1 MSTRGGLWCAALV
14 ALAGCV
20 VNQAN
25 VGYTCTDPDRD
36 YVDADGQPDPC
47 HLREPAD
54 AGTDAE
60 CPGGEYVHLPFFW
73 DGPTLLWFGKEEQ
86 APECPYGP
94 MTTDYEGHTDLVA
107 PNECEACTCEPPT
120 GSCALPSSLTASTAT
135 CDNFNNGMPA
145 DYDAPMPW
153 DGQCDDTHETP
164 PGAAHSLKIGAL
176 AMTEN
181 GCVPGPPVAAK
192 IVSSHWDTYARACAG
207 KWEAGPTSQSICTS
221 NDAPTP
227 ADFRLCVIHEGDTTC
242 PKDRGN
248 MFTERHVFYG
258 DVNDDRQCSAC
269 SCGPPAGSICTATI
283 SIYKSGN
290 STCKNPAS
298 AQIPIT
304 SETTICVD
312 IAPVGQALGSKSA
325 GPTSYLPGTCAPIG
339 GDASGSATK
348 TDATT
353 FCCRP

>member
-1 MSTRGGLWCAALV
+1 MSTHGGLWCAALV

-20 VNQAN
+20 VNQGN

-86 APECPYGP
+86 APECPHGP

-107 PNECEACTCEPPT
+107 PNECEACTCEPPS
-120 GSCALPSSLTASTAT
+120 GSCALPSKLTASTTT
-135 CDNFNNGMPA
+135 CVDFKNGMPA
-145 DYDAPMPW
+145 DYDAPTPW

-164 PGAAHSLKIGAL
+164 PGAAHSLTIGAL

-192 IVSSHWDTYARACAG
+192 VVSSHWDTYARACAG
-207 KWEAGPTSQSICTS
+207 KW
-221 NDAPTP
+221 DAL
-227 ADFRLCVIHEGDTTC
+227 R
-242 PKDRGN
+242 R
-248 MFTERHVFYG
+248 R
-258 DVNDDRQCSAC
+258 
-269 SCGPPAGSICTATI
+269 
-283 SIYKSGN
+283 
-290 STCKNPAS
+290 
-298 AQIPIT
+298 
-304 SETTICVD
+304 
-312 IAPVGQALGSKSA
+312 
-325 GPTSYLPGTCAPIG
+325 
-339 GDASGSATK
+339 
-348 TDATT
+348 
-353 FCCRP
+353 